1 MSHDVPKSIKSS
13 YCSRAYHTAIT
24 ASTPYD
30 WQATAS
36 TSATTIITITFKFC
50 YHPIK
55 PNSSS
60 SIIEIKRVRCFAHP
74 MIMAGY
80 SSFTVTTLPRLSYLY
95 RQPVAKF
102 LKGSDGIRQNLIDL
116 DAFVILVI
124 ESHFFDFHIDFYPS
138 PKHLLLLL

>member
-1 MSHDVPKSIKSS
+1 MSHDVPNPIKSS
-13 YCSRAYHTAIT
+13 YLTRAYHTAIKV
-24 ASTPYD
+24 STPYD

-36 TSATTIITITFKFC
+36 TTATTIITITFTFC
-50 YHPIK
+50 HHPIK

-80 SSFTVTTLPRLSYLY
+80 SSFTVTTLPRLSYLC
-95 RQPVAKF
+95 RQPGAKV

-116 DAFVILVI
+116 DAFVVLLI
-124 ESHFFDFHIDFYPS
+124 ESHFFDFHIDCYPS
-138 PKHLLLLL
+138 P